1 MPKTLTRERSCPTI
15 SASISYL
22 ILQGWDMRFP
32 IRSVLPGVV
41 TAALL
46 AAGTTACTYKNSGAS
61 SGGQAA
67 PAART
72 GSGADLVDGSG
83 TKVALVPGGA
93 HPYFQ
98 PWKTAGA
105 TAKKTYGLGSVAF
118 DETAEWDQQKQN
130 NLLSTLA
137 ARGYNAF
144 GVFGVSPTDINTTFA
159 DLKSQGFPVA
169 SLGSCPAGDKDEADF
184 CLSTDVELAAYKAAK
199 AAIEAMGGRGT
210 LVHLT
215 GNNVDANTQLRI
227 KGVTRAVR
235 ESGGKVRL
243 LQTIT
248 DIDTDLQTAQ
258 KAVSDL
264 MAAKGDQ
271 ITGIVATAYNPAVA
285 AADVVRTSGSKAKV
299 IAIDDDAKILSAIE
313 QGTVTATVVQNPV
326 GQAEIGT
333 WALALLQTK
342 QCTVR
347 DPGVE
352 VDSGSF
358 VVNKATVSGYDK
370 ARQAKTAQLKKQFAD
385 KILSCG

>member
-1 MPKTLTRERSCPTI
+1 
-15 SASISYL
+15 
-22 ILQGWDMRFP
+22 MRFP
-32 IRSVLPGVV
+32 TRSVLPGLL
-41 TAALL
+41 TATLL
-46 AAGTTACTYKNSGAS
+46 VAGTAACTYRNAP
-61 SGGQAA
+61 A
-67 PAART
+67 PAARSAT
-72 GSGADLVDGSG
+72 AAQRNGGEAELADGSR
-83 TKVALVPGGA
+83 TEVALVPGGA

-98 PWKTAGA
+98 PWKAAGA
-105 TAKKTYGLGSVAF
+105 AARKTYGLGSVTF

-159 DLKSQGFPVA
+159 DLTSQGFPVA
-169 SLGSCPAGDKDEADF
+169 SLGSCPAGPTDEADF

-199 AAIEAMGGRGT
+199 AAVEAMGGTGT

-227 KGVTRAVR
+227 KGVARAVK
-235 ESGGKVRL
+235 ESGGRVRL
-243 LQTIT
+243 LQTVT

-264 MAAKGDQ
+264 MAAKGDR

-285 AADVVRTSGSKAKV
+285 AADAVRSSGSKAKV
-299 IAIDDDAKILSAIE
+299 VAIDDDAKILGGIR
-313 QGTVTATVVQNPV
+313 QGTVTATVVQNPT

-342 QCTVR
+342 QCTMR

-358 VVNKATVSGYDK
+358 VVTAANVADYDR
-370 ARQAKTAQLKKQFAD
+370 ARQEKTRRLKREFAD
-385 KILSCG
+385 KYLACG

>member
-1 MPKTLTRERSCPTI
+1 
-15 SASISYL
+15 
-22 ILQGWDMRFP
+22 MRFP
-32 IRSVLPGVV
+32 TRSVLPGVV
-41 TAALL
+41 AVALL
-46 AAGTTACTYKNSGAS
+46 ATGTAACTYRNSGAQ
-61 SGGQAA
+61 SGSQAA
-67 PAART
+67 PTAHT
-72 GSGADLVDGSG
+72 GAGADLVDGSK

-98 PWKTAGA
+98 PWKTAGVA
-105 TAKKTYGLGSVAF
+105 AKKTYGLGAVAF

-144 GVFGVSPTDINTTFA
+144 GVFGVSPTDINSTFA
-159 DLKSQGFPVA
+159 DLKSRGFPVA
-169 SLGSCPAGDKDEADF
+169 SLGSCPAGTEDEADF
-184 CLSTDVELAAYKAAK
+184 CLSTDVQLAAYKAAK
-199 AAIEAMGGRGT
+199 AAIAAMGGKGT

-227 KGVTRAVR
+227 KGVAQAVK
-235 ESGGKVRL
+235 ESGGKVKL

-264 MAAKGDQ
+264 MAAKGSQ

-285 AADVVRTSGSKAKV
+285 AADVVKSSGSKAKV
-299 IAIDDDAKILSAIE
+299 IAIDDDAKILSGIR

-347 DPGVE
+347 SPGVE

-358 VVNKATVSGYDK
+358 VVTKANVAGYDT
-370 ARQAKTAQLKKQFAD
+370 ARQAKTADLKKQFAD

>member
-1 MPKTLTRERSCPTI
+1 MRLRTRS
-15 SASISYL
+15 L
-22 ILQGWDMRFP
+22 
-32 IRSVLPGVV
+32 LPGVV
-41 TAALL
+41 AVALL
-46 AAGTTACTYKNSGAS
+46 AAGSAACTIKNSEEPA
-61 SGGQAA
+61 GGQG
-67 PAART
+67 PASARA
-72 GSGADLVDGSG
+72 GSGTAVLKNGSA

-105 TAKKTYGLGSVAF
+105 DAKKTYRLGDVTF

-159 DLKSQGFPVA
+159 DLKSQGFAVA
-169 SLGSCPAGDKDEADF
+169 SLGSCPSGGKDEADF

-199 AAIEAMGGRGT
+199 AAIDAMGYKGNI
-210 LVHLT
+210 VHLT

-227 KGVTRAVR
+227 KGVARAVK
-235 ESGGKVRL
+235 ESGGKVKL
-243 LQTIT
+243 LQTVT
-248 DIDTDLQTAQ
+248 DIDKDLQTAQ

-264 MAAKGDQ
+264 LAAKGQQ
-271 ITGIVATAYNPAVA
+271 IQGIVSTAYNPAVA
-285 AADVVRTSGSKAKV
+285 AADAVKSSGSHAKV
-299 IAIDDDAKILSAIE
+299 VAIDDDAKILSSIK

-326 GQAEIGT
+326 GQAEVGA

-342 QCTVR
+342 QCTMR
-347 DPGVE
+347 RPGQS

-358 VVNKATVSGYDK
+358 VVIKANVATYDR
-370 ARQAKTAQLKKQFAD
+370 ARRTKTTQLKKQFAD
-385 KILSCG
+385 ELLACS